1 MSLFGAL
8 TTGVSGINAQ
18 SRAIGN
24 ISDNL
29 ANTQT
34 VGYKRVDTSFETLVT
49 SSNARNHTPGGVIAS
64 PVFRNALQGTLI
76 GTQSATDIAITGNGF
91 FAVAE
96 NSTSANTIYSRRG
109 DFQLDRNGFLVN
121 GSGQFLRGWTV
132 TNATANPPTVDTS
145 TARIIQVDQT
155 PQPAVATSSID
166 FAANLPANATAGPPA
181 FTSTSTV
188 QIFDSLG
195 NVQNLNVT
203 WTKNA
208 TANEWGY
215 SIASPGGTAAGGF
228 PLTGTVTFNTSGR
241 NPAFTALSGGQTYTA
256 GTGTLALGNINYAGS
271 APTAVSLVFGAAG
284 ANLTQFSDPQTQVS
298 INSVSQNGNASGSFR
313 DLTISDQGF
322 VTANYS
328 NGTQRSLFQIPL
340 ANFRA
345 PQALQRQDG
354 GGFAQTLDSG
364 PPTLNASG
372 RGGTGGLTA
381 SAVEGSNVDIADEFS
396 KLIVTQRV
404 FSANARVITTSDELL
419 NEVVNLKR

>member
-64 PVFRNALQGTLI
+64 PVFRNGLQGTLI
-76 GTQSATDIAITGNGF
+76 GTQSGTDIAITGNGF

-132 TNATANPPTVDTS
+132 TDPTANPPVIDNS

-155 PQPAVATSSID
+155 PQPAVATSTINLS
-166 FAANLPANATAGPPA
+166 ANLPANATAGPPA

-188 QIFDSLG
+188 QVFDSLG

-203 WTKNA
+203 WTRA
-208 TANEWGY
+208 AAANTWQV
-215 SIASPGGTAAGGF
+215 SFASPNSTGLTAG
-228 PLTGTVTFNTSGR
+228 PLDVTFNTNGTLATVS
-241 NPAFTALSGGQTYTA
+241 A
-256 GTGTLALGNINYAGS
+256 GYVAATGTLALGTVNYPGTT
-271 APTAVSLVFGAAG
+271 PTALSLVFGANG
-284 ANLTQFSDPQTQVS
+284 RNLTQFSDPQTQVS
-298 INSVSQNGNASGSFR
+298 INSVSQNGNASGAFR
-313 DLTISDQGF
+313 DLTISDAGF

-328 NGTQRSLFQIPL
+328 NGTQRALFQIPL
-340 ANFRA
+340 ANFPA
-345 PQALQRQDG
+345 PQSLQRLDG

-396 KLIVTQRV
+396 KLIITQRV
-404 FSANARVITTSDELL
+404 FSANARIITTSDEML